1 MEIKIQA
8 VNFDAQEK
16 LQEFVNKKVEKRA
29 KSYDDIKKVEVQLK
43 VVKPATALNKNVSMN
58 VGIPGV
64 PVFVEKTC
72 DTFEEGIDK

>member
-16 LQEFVNKKVEKRA
+16 LQEFVNKQVEKLS

-43 VVKPATALNKNVSMN
+43 VV
-58 VGIPGV
+58 
-64 PVFVEKTC
+64 
-72 DTFEEGIDK
+72 